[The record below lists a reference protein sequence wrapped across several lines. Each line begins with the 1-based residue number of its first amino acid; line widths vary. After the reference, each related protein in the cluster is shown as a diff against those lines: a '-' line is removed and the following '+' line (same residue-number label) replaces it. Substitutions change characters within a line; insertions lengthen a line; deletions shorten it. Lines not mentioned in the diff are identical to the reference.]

1 MSFSYEQITI
11 LECFSMFSQPQ
22 NASFYRPKW
31 QINFPTF
38 SYTVFPRVIT
48 GGDYW
53 LFASKE
59 SDYSLEG
66 NNIILR
72 RWLFQIF
79 LTGSSALNILLY
91 FPIKSKKLSLQ
102 INWTWAFSVP
112 NLVPSLIFSAWTITD
127 QFCWIRFHFNLTGRP
142 G

>member
-38 SYTVFPRVIT
+38 LYAVFPRVIT

-66 NNIILR
+66 NYSKAVIISNISH
-72 RWLFQIF
+72 WKFCPK
-79 LTGSSALNILLY
+79 Y
-91 FPIKSKKLSLQ
+91 FVV
-102 INWTWAFSVP
+102 FS
-112 NLVPSLIFSAWTITD
+112 
-127 QFCWIRFHFNLTGRP
+127 H
-142 G
+142 

>member
-48 GGDYW
+48 G
-53 LFASKE
+53 L
-59 SDYSLEG
+59 
-66 NNIILR
+66 IIDCSHQKR
-72 RWLFQIF
+72 AIIRGKAIIWRQQLFQMF
-79 LTGSSALNILLY
+79 LTGSSALKILLY

-102 INWTWAFSVP
+102 INWTWAFNVP